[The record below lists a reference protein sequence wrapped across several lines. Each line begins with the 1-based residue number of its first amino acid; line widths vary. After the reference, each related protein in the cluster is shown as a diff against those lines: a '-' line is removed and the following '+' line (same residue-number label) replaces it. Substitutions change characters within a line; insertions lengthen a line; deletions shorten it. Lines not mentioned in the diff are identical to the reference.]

1 MPKAIRPIIAAK
13 KKIVPELNG
22 NPKVLT
28 NNNSIFP
35 ERSTVHG
42 IITYIIIARIRIE
55 IIPAIKNPLLVV
67 LYFLK

>member
-1 MPKAIRPIIAAK
+1 MPYAIKAIIAVK

-22 NPKVLT
+22 KPKVLT
-28 NNNSIFP
+28 NNNSILP

-42 IITYIIIARIRIE
+42 IIMYMIKARIIIDIT
-55 IIPAIKNPLLVV
+55 PAIINPLGVT